1 MPAANRET
9 TMKTVNCTW
18 IISSALLAIGAASS
32 AQADEF
38 YRGKS
43 IDVIVASAP
52 GGGYDLYARLLARY
66 MGRYLPGNPTFVVQ
80 DMPGAGGV
88 RATQFLFNVAR
99 RDGTVIGIIAREA
112 PLIPLLEP
120 DKGAQ
125 FNAAEFNWIGSPQ
138 QELGLL
144 IVNSRSPAQTLQELK
159 EKAIAVSATGPGT
172 APSVFPRVLNNVFG
186 TKFKVVD
193 GYAGSQ
199 EALLAVEKGEV
210 DGHVS
215 GGSSSGFRARI
226 DPWIE
231 KGQAK
236 VLMQLGFRK
245 DAAYAQ
251 APLALDLVQN
261 ADDRQLL
268 ELVFSPQL
276 IGRPFLAPPGLP
288 QERVALLQASFD
300 QTMHDTEFLA
310 EAQKLQMEV
319 NPVRGDDIK
328 KLLQRVYAM
337 PAGLIERAKKVVK

>member
-1 MPAANRET
+1 
-9 TMKTVNCTW
+9 MKAVACSW
-18 IISSALLAIGAASS
+18 ICFPALLLIS
-32 AQADEF
+32 AVQPTQADEF

-66 MGRYLPGNPTFVVQ
+66 MSRSLPGNPTFVVQ
-80 DMPGAGGV
+80 NMPGAGGV
-88 RATQFLFNVAR
+88 RATQFLFNVAPK
-99 RDGTVIGIIAREA
+99 DGTVIGVIPREA

-120 DKGAQ
+120 DKGVQ

-144 IVNSRSPAQTLQELK
+144 IVNSRSPAQTLQELRQK
-159 EKAIAVSATGPGT
+159 SIVVSATGPGA
-172 APSVFPRVLNNVFG
+172 APSVFPRILNDVLG

-215 GGSSSGFRARI
+215 GGSSSGFRGRI
-226 DPWIE
+226 DPWIAN
-231 KGQAK
+231 GQAK
-236 VLMQLGFRK
+236 VLLQLGFRK
-245 DAAYAQ
+245 DDAYPL

-276 IGRPFLAPPGLP
+276 VGRPFIAPPGLP
-288 QERVALLQASFD
+288 PERVALLQASFD
-300 QTMHDTEFLA
+300 QTMENPEFLA
-310 EAQKLQMEV
+310 EAKRLQMEV

-337 PAGLIERAKKVVK
+337 PAGLIERAKKAVK

>member
-1 MPAANRET
+1 MQRSNE
-9 TMKTVNCTW
+9 NW
-18 IISSALLAIGAASS
+18 IIAAALLFIGAAPL
-32 AQADEF
+32 ARADDF
-38 YRGKS
+38 YRGKT

-52 GGGYDLYARLLARY
+52 AGGYDIYARLLARH
-66 MGRYLPGNPTFVVQ
+66 MGRYLPGNPSFIVQ
-80 DMPGAGGV
+80 NMPGAGGV

-99 RDGTVIGIIAREA
+99 KDGTVIGVIGREA

-120 DKGAQ
+120 DKGAG

-144 IVNSRSPAQTLQELK
+144 IVNSKSPAQTLQELH
-159 EKAIAVSATGPGT
+159 EKAIAVSSTGRGT
-172 APSVFPRVLNNVFG
+172 APSVFPRILNDVLG

-199 EALLAVEKGEV
+199 EALFAVEKGEV

-215 GGSSSGFRARI
+215 GGSSGGFRARI

-261 ADDRQLL
+261 AEDRQLL

-276 IGRPFLAPPGLP
+276 IGRPFVAPPGLP
-288 QERVALLQASFD
+288 PDRVALLQAAFD
-300 QTMHDTEFLA
+300 RTMQDAEFLA

-319 NPVRGDDIK
+319 NPLRGDTIRA
-328 KLLQRVYAM
+328 LLQRVYAM
-337 PAGLIERAKKVVK
+337 PAGLIERAKQLVK